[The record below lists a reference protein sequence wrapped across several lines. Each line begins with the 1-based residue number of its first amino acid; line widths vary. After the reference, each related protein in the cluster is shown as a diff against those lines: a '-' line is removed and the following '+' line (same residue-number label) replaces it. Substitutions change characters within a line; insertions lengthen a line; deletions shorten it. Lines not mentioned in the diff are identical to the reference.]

1 MTICVWCY
9 SEKFKL
15 NVAEQKSVLAFNLLI
30 HNELSGNTCSRLGL

>member
-30 HNELSGNTCSRLGL
+30 LTKFAK